1 MYNTDYQHIIKKCP
15 KTRKFGV
22 KDKSAWKIAA
32 IGTQN

>member
-1 MYNTDYQHIIKKCP
+1 MYSTDYQYIIKKCR

-22 KDKSAWKIAA
+22 KDKSARKIEA